1 MDIYLI
7 CLLLV
12 TAFIALI
19 GILSILF
26 LFSARRTMENLNKT
40 LKEIQN
46 TALSTEKTAAE
57 AEKTF
62 RLINEKLPAVLED
75 VGQITGQARE
85 ISENTGIRI
94 MKSLEDENNTPVPT
108 ISAVSSFGNLFF
120 RGYSLWRRL
129 RRNRF

>member
-57 AEKTF
+57 A
-62 RLINEKLPAVLED
+62 
-75 VGQITGQARE
+75 
-85 ISENTGIRI
+85 
-94 MKSLEDENNTPVPT
+94 
-108 ISAVSSFGNLFF
+108 
-120 RGYSLWRRL
+120 
-129 RRNRF
+129 